1 MPGAT
6 NSINLTVF
14 LVGANPDDA
23 ATSMPFTDY
32 RGAQHNAA
40 DEQPRGGEPPRVF
53 SHRAAR
59 PGHP

>member
-6 NSINLTVF
+6 NSINLT
-14 LVGANPDDA
+14 GNTDDA

-40 DEQPRGGEPPRVF
+40 DEQPQGGEPPRVF